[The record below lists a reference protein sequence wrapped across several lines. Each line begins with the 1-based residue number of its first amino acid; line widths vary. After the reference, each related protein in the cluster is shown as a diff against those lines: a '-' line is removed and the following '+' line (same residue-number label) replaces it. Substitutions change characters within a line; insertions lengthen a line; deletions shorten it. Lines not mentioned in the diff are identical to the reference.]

1 MGNKFVLTT
10 SIASKVDNDCHW
22 RYFQRAHT
30 RGKAMHVSLTPEL
43 ESLVKGQVESG
54 LYNSSSEVVRE
65 ALRVWNEQRQYKKK
79 MEILRAK
86 LELAEKSPLLDN
98 FSIDELIKELDNE
111 VT

>member
-1 MGNKFVLTT
+1 
-10 SIASKVDNDCHW
+10 
-22 RYFQRAHT
+22 
-30 RGKAMHVSLTPEL
+30 MHVSLTPEL

>member
-1 MGNKFVLTT
+1 
-10 SIASKVDNDCHW
+10 
-22 RYFQRAHT
+22 
-30 RGKAMHVSLTPEL
+30 MHISLTPEL

-98 FSIDELIKELDNE
+98 FSMDELIKELDNE

>member
-1 MGNKFVLTT
+1 
-10 SIASKVDNDCHW
+10 
-22 RYFQRAHT
+22 
-30 RGKAMHVSLTPEL
+30 MHVSLTPEL

-65 ALRVWNEQRQYKKK
+65 ALRVWYEQRQYKKK

-98 FSIDELIKELDNE
+98 FYIDELIKELDNE